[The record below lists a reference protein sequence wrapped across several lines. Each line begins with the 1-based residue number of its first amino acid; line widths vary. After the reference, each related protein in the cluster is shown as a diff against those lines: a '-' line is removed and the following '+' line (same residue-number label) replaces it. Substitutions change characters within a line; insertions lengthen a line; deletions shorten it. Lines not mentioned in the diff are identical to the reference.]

1 MLRGHDGVLRAIGRH
16 PDLRLQPRRVV
27 VASVAA
33 VVVLAGAGLGIWW
46 VWTRGPDS
54 ISAEELREYPPI
66 VFVWAE
72 GNRAETTGSGD
83 LYVARADGTRVRRV
97 KAWTTHQGRPDGH
110 VYGTYD
116 ASWSP
121 DRRLIA
127 LTLSV
132 WYGDPFAQVA
142 VVSPNGHRLRKL
154 SDAFLV
160 GDVTWSPRGALLY
173 SYDGDLRV
181 VSPRTGHT
189 RRIWRPRN
197 GVIDERFSVLTA
209 DWGT

>member
-1 MLRGHDGVLRAIGRH
+1 MEAPMLRGHDGVLRAIGRH

-54 ISAEELREYPPI
+54 ISAEELREYPP
-66 VFVWAE
+66 
-72 GNRAETTGSGD
+72 
-83 LYVARADGTRVRRV
+83 
-97 KAWTTHQGRPDGH
+97 
-110 VYGTYD
+110 
-116 ASWSP
+116 
-121 DRRLIA
+121 IA

-209 DWGT
+209 DWG

>member
-1 MLRGHDGVLRAIGRH
+1 MEAPMLRGHDRVLRAIGRH

-33 VVVLAGAGLGIWW
+33 VVGLAGAGLGIWW
-46 VWTRGPDS
+46 GWTRG
-54 ISAEELREYPPI
+54 
-66 VFVWAE
+66 
-72 GNRAETTGSGD
+72 
-83 LYVARADGTRVRRV
+83 
-97 KAWTTHQGRPDGH
+97 GRPDGH

-132 WYGDPFAQVA
+132 WYGDPSAQVA
-142 VVSPNGHRLRKL
+142 VGSPNGHRLRKL

-197 GVIDERFSVLTA
+197 GVIDERFSV
-209 DWGT
+209 